1 MPHEC
6 LCSLQH
12 LILEAFLFS
21 KKEGRNPV
29 KPVLRTAQK
38 ILQDTNRVQRK
49 GYVFTI
55 FWREH
60 LTFSKDSLRYCS
72 AYPLNN
78 NNKQKSQCSKQCLMN
93 ERANT
98 SLADLFYCVNDWRP
112 KYVLPVVDAARE
124 PWITQNYVLHRASLF
139 LSFLKKS
146 PAYQCEKQKRRS
158 WWFRK
163 NIFTPWR
170 FWASPNLLAGNVSLN
185 ILKAMFSRFWD
196 HSKWGDS
203 PSRRC
208 NIRMILLLTWF
219 KVFFSLYV
227 SRLPLLFRE
236 LWNRSKGHS
245 VTGRSRAGAGL
256 GTRRPHW

>member
-1 MPHEC
+1 MEFTGQVNGALSYPDFLSLSNYYLLRSLGELMPHEC

-98 SLADLFYCVNDWRP
+98 SLADLFYCVND
-112 KYVLPVVDAARE
+112 
-124 PWITQNYVLHRASLF
+124 
-139 LSFLKKS
+139 
-146 PAYQCEKQKRRS
+146 
-158 WWFRK
+158 
-163 NIFTPWR
+163 
-170 FWASPNLLAGNVSLN
+170 
-185 ILKAMFSRFWD
+185 
-196 HSKWGDS
+196 
-203 PSRRC
+203 
-208 NIRMILLLTWF
+208 
-219 KVFFSLYV
+219 
-227 SRLPLLFRE
+227 
-236 LWNRSKGHS
+236 
-245 VTGRSRAGAGL
+245 
-256 GTRRPHW
+256 